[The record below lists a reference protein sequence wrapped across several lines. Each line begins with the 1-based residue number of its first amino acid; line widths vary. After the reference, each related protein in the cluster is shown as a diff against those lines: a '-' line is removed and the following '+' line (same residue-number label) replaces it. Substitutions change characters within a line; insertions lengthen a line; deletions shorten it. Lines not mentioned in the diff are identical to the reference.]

1 MRQSPL
7 LGAPPCE
14 STIAAWYSD
23 ADSVDSYSVRLVA
36 GWRPGMR
43 SIAEAAFANPP
54 LWYRTLIVVRD
65 GAMSAFGVKSS
76 SQMGREVAPE
86 RRVGFMPVHEISTDE
101 IVLGGDDRHL
111 DFRLS
116 FLRRRSDDG
125 DQIIA
130 TTVVRCHN
138 LIGRVYIRV
147 ILPFHHLV
155 VQSIMARL
163 AGSSM
168 TP

>member
-7 LGAPPCE
+7 PGEPPCE
-14 STIAAWYSD
+14 STIAAWYSG
-23 ADSVDSYSVRLVA
+23 ADSVDSYSIRLVA
-36 GWRPGMR
+36 GRRPGMR

-54 LWYRTLIVVRD
+54 LWYRTLLVIRD
-65 GAMSAFGVKSS
+65 GAMSAFGVKSP
-76 SQMGREVAPE
+76 SQMGREVSPE
-86 RRVGFMPVHEISTDE
+86 RRVGFMPVQEISTDE
-101 IVLGGDDRHL
+101 IVLGGNDRHL

-138 LIGRVYIRV
+138 PMGRVYIRV

-155 VQSIMARL
+155 VQSMMARL
-163 AGSSM
+163 AGSSL
-168 TP
+168 TR

>member
-1 MRQSPL
+1 
-7 LGAPPCE
+7 
-14 STIAAWYSD
+14 
-23 ADSVDSYSVRLVA
+23 
-36 GWRPGMR
+36 
-43 SIAEAAFANPP
+43 
-54 LWYRTLIVVRD
+54 
-65 GAMSAFGVKSS
+65 MSAFGVKSS
-76 SQMGREVAPE
+76 SQMGRDVPPE
-86 RRVGFMPVHEISTDE
+86 RRVGFLPIHEISTDE

-138 LIGRVYIRV
+138 LMGRVYIRV
-147 ILPFHHLV
+147 ILPFHRLV

-163 AGSSM
+163 AGSSL
-168 TP
+168 TR

>member
-1 MRQSPL
+1 MRQFSLPV
-7 LGAPPCE
+7 APPCE
-14 STIAAWYSD
+14 SSIAAWYNG
-23 ADSVDSYSVRLVA
+23 ADSVDSYSIRLVA

-54 LWYRTLIVVRD
+54 LWYRTLLAIRD

-76 SQMGREVAPE
+76 SQMGREVTPE
-86 RRVGFMPVHEISTDE
+86 RRVGFFPIHEISTDE

-138 LIGRVYIRV
+138 TIGRVYIRV

-155 VQSIMARL
+155 VQSFMARL
-163 AGSSM
+163 A
-168 TP
+168 PLR